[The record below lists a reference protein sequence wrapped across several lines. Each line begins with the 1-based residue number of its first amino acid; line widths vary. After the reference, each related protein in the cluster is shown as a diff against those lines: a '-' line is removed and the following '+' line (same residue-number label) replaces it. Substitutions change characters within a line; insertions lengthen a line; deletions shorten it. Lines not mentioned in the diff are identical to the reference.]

1 MRTISE
7 RVEHLMQG
15 TEYGD
20 DALRASMAAELK
32 AKLVESERERRP
44 LRVYAGFD
52 PTAADLH
59 LGHTVP
65 IRKLVQFQE
74 LGHEVTFLIG
84 SFTSR
89 VGDPSDKNKL
99 RPILSREQI
108 ERNAETYADQAMRIL
123 DRERTTVVFNDE
135 WLSGRTVG
143 EFVTLASNF
152 TVQQFMARE
161 SFRRRAESGDPVYLH
176 ELFYG
181 ILQGIDAT
189 TLRADVQVGGT
200 DQLFNIV
207 SASRKVM
214 EANGRKPNVAIIMGI
229 LPGTDGSVK
238 MSKSIGNHIPI
249 LAAADEMYGKIMS
262 LPDDAMRPYFE
273 KVTPLAPPEIDA
285 LFADLAS
292 GQAHPRD
299 VKMRLAR
306 EVVATLHP
314 EAAVA
319 SAEQSFVQ
327 TFQRGELPDDMPSL
341 TVPAGRRFTEIL
353 VSAGFVS
360 SLSEA
365 RRLIEQRGLRFND
378 APVTETDA
386 TVRGPGVLRAGKRR
400 FLRVDVA

>member
-65 IRKLVQFQE
+65 IRKLAQFQE
-74 LGHEVTFLIG
+74 LGHDVTFLIG
-84 SFTSR
+84 SFTSQI
-89 VGDPSDKNKL
+89 GDPSDKNKL

-108 ERNAETYADQAMRIL
+108 ERNARTYADQAMRIL

-207 SASRKVM
+207 TASRKVM
-214 EANGRKPNVAIIMGI
+214 EANGLKPNVAIIMGI

-249 LAAADEMYGKIMS
+249 LAGADEMYGKIMS

-285 LFADLAS
+285 LFAELAS

-314 EAAVA
+314 ADAVA
-319 SAEQSFVQ
+319 AAEQTFVQ

-353 VSAGFVS
+353 V
-360 SLSEA
+360 
-365 RRLIEQRGLRFND
+365 
-378 APVTETDA
+378 
-386 TVRGPGVLRAGKRR
+386 
-400 FLRVDVA
+400 

>member
-161 SFRRRAESGDPVYLH
+161 SFRRRAEAGDPVYLH

-249 LAAADEMYGKIMS
+249 LAGADEMYGKIMS

-285 LFADLAS
+285 LFAKLAS
-292 GQAHPRD
+292 EQAHPRD

-314 EAAVA
+314 ADAAA
-319 SAEQSFVQ
+319 AAEQTFVQ

-341 TVPAGRRFTEIL
+341 TVPAGRRFTEVL

-365 RRLIEQRGLRFND
+365 RRLIEQGGLRFND
-378 APVTETDA
+378 APITEAEA

-400 FLRVDVA
+400 FLRLEVA

>member
-20 DALRASMAAELK
+20 DALRASMARELEER
-32 AKLVESERERRP
+32 LVESERARRP

-65 IRKLVQFQE
+65 IRKLAQFQE
-74 LGHEVTFLIG
+74 LGHDVTFLIG
-84 SFTSR
+84 SFTSQI
-89 VGDPSDKNKL
+89 GDPSDKNKL

-108 ERNAETYADQAMRIL
+108 EQNARTYADQAMRIL

-135 WLSGRTVG
+135 WLAERTVG
-143 EFVTLASNF
+143 EFVGLASSF

-207 SASRKVM
+207 TASRKVM
-214 EANGRKPNVAIIMGI
+214 EANGLKPNVAIIMGI

-249 LAAADEMYGKIMS
+249 LAGADEMYGKIMS

-285 LFADLAS
+285 LFAELAS

-314 EAAVA
+314 ADAVA
-319 SAEQSFVQ
+319 AAEQTFVQ

-341 TVPAGRRFTEIL
+341 TVPAGRRFTEVL
-353 VSAGFVS
+353 VSAGFAS

-365 RRLIEQRGLRFND
+365 RRLIEQGGLRFND
-378 APVTETDA
+378 APITETEA

-400 FLRVDVA
+400 FLRVEMV

>member
-1 MRTISE
+1 MSTISA

-20 DALRASMAAELK
+20 DGLRASMAAELN
-32 AKLVESERERRP
+32 AKLIESERENRP

-65 IRKLVQFQE
+65 IRKLAQFQQ

-84 SFTSR
+84 SFTSQI
-89 VGDPSDKNKL
+89 GDPSDKNKL

-108 ERNAETYADQAMRIL
+108 EVNARTYADQAMRIL
-123 DRERTTVVFNDE
+123 DRDKTTIVFNDE
-135 WLSGRTVG
+135 WLAERTIA
-143 EFVTLASNF
+143 EFVSLASSF

-161 SFRRRAESGDPVYLH
+161 NFRRRADSGDPVYLH

-189 TLRADVQVGGT
+189 ELRADVQVGGT

-207 SASRKVM
+207 TASRKVM
-214 EANGRKPNVAIIMGI
+214 EANGQKPNVAIIMGI
-229 LPGTDGSVK
+229 LPGTDGRVK

-249 LAAADEMYGKIMS
+249 LASADEMYGKVMS
-262 LPDDAMRPYFE
+262 LPDDAMRTYFE
-273 KVTPLAPPEIDA
+273 KITPLAPPEIDA
-285 LFADLAS
+285 VFAELEA
-292 GQAHPRD
+292 GRAHPKD

-306 EVVATLHP
+306 EVVATLHA
-314 EAAVA
+314 EDAVA
-319 SAEQSFVQ
+319 AAEASFIR
-327 TFQRGELPDDMPSL
+327 TFQRGELPEDMPAL
-341 TVPAGRRFTEIL
+341 TVPAGRRFTEVL

-365 RRLIEQRGLRFND
+365 RRLIEQGGVHFEGET
-378 APVTETDA
+378 VTETDA

-400 FLRVDVA
+400 FLRVEIR